1 MRKCGGMGENRRNF
15 SGSFG
20 GVLRII
26 LLKFIKIYMGFT
38 AVGITVS
45 TVFFLTILGFRGYR
59 HTGKEVGLLE
69 MNEKYMLTDCHALET
84 GNKITVRKKC
94 PSKSR

>member
-1 MRKCGGMGENRRNF
+1 
-15 SGSFG
+15 
-20 GVLRII
+20 
-26 LLKFIKIYMGFT
+26 MGFT

-45 TVFFLTILGFRGYR
+45 TVFFFFFFLTILGFRGYR